1 VTKPNEAS
9 NKPSRP
15 RVALAQRRK
24 ARRLIVQAM
33 YQWLLAPVD
42 VIEIEAQFRAE
53 HTGKVDWDY
62 FHDVFPLIP
71 KQIEELEAHMTPF
84 LDRDTS
90 ALDPVEK
97 SLLYLGAFELAHR
110 IDVPYRVVI
119 NEAVELAK
127 VFGATDS
134 HKYINGV
141 MDRMA
146 RQLRAQEMPSKK
158 TAS

>member
-1 VTKPNEAS
+1 MTKPNEAS

-62 FHDVFPLIP
+62 FHDVFPSFFGHVFHFANCP
-71 KQIEELEAHMTPF
+71 ACHF
-84 LDRDTS
+84 
-90 ALDPVEK
+90 AEK
-97 SLLYLGAFELAHR
+97 PAATQPEPG
-110 IDVPYRVVI
+110 VPRRCKD
-119 NEAVELAK
+119 AA
-127 VFGATDS
+127 
-134 HKYINGV
+134 
-141 MDRMA
+141 
-146 RQLRAQEMPSKK
+146 
-158 TAS
+158 